1 MKKIV
6 SKYKLIFLSILL
18 AVAILVPMQN
28 LLVSAREV
36 IEPLSIS
43 TSGDDVDIDD
53 IDGDGTGESGSSAS
67 GDETAPFEGYQ
78 ISSTA
83 MSTQLYSALLDV
95 YKAEKGV
102 SYSTIYTDMFA
113 DFTQIDISNKGID
126 SLTGMEKLELTELV
140 TFKADLNPLSSF
152 DEDCLSQTDYKKFAN
167 LSLAGCENISDV
179 KLTKL
184 VGLKDINL
192 SGNKLSSI
200 DLSAM
205 TYESQSDIT
214 LNLAGN
220 NISSMSSI
228 VLPSRRVGHVSL
240 NIINNRITEIPSE
253 YFTDKYTIFAGIQG
267 FSTLDD
273 KYVTDTKSN
282 VTIYRMGNSDLKL
295 EIYKIDGDSDELK
308 YSIVDSDIADE
319 EYSKKLSLPVGEYEY
334 RYKILVDGE
343 YEDAYKIGVKDVN
356 RKYLTSGKFNII
368 PQKPTYIF
376 VYKDKEYK
384 TLNKVT
390 GAVTVKVSAEENA
403 TLMYQVNNGEWQT
416 GDTIECSNGGTY
428 SIKVKSVVGGVESEV
443 STILVRTSLN
453 LYIPDGV
460 MLVFVLL
467 IALVLFLVVIPII
480 SKKYFKKD

>member
-43 TSGDDVDIDD
+43 TSGDEDLGD
-53 IDGDGTGESGSSAS
+53 IDGGDGENESGGSAS
-67 GDETAPFEGYQ
+67 GDEGATFEGYQ
-78 ISSTA
+78 ISTTA
-83 MSTQLYSALLDV
+83 MSAPLYSALLDV
-95 YKAEKGV
+95 YKNEKGAE
-102 SYSTIYTDMFA
+102 YDTIYTDMFA

-126 SLTGMEKLELTELV
+126 SLKGMEKLELTELV
-140 TFKADLNPLSSF
+140 TFKADLNPLTSF
-152 DEDCLSQTDYKKFAN
+152 DEDWLSQTDYKKFAN

-205 TYESQSDIT
+205 EYRNQSDVTVT

-228 VLPSRRVGHVSL
+228 VLPTKRVGHVNL
-240 NIINNRITEIPSE
+240 NIINNHITEIPSE
-253 YFTDKYTIFAGIQG
+253 YFTEKYTISAGIQG

-295 EIYKIDGDSDELK
+295 EIYKIDGDMDELK
-308 YSIVDSDIADE
+308 YSITDDNFDGDE
-319 EYSKKLSLPVGEYEY
+319 NAKTLSLPVGEYEY
-334 RYKILVDGE
+334 QYKMKVNGE
-343 YEDAYKIGVKDVN
+343 YEDAYQNKYVN

-390 GAVTVKVSAEENA
+390 GAVTVKVSAEESA

-428 SIKVKSVVGGVESEV
+428 SIKVKSVVDGVESEV